1 MIQPPPP
8 AEKPIHEQ
16 GPRPCSSCIRSR
28 RDKRE
33 HLRCE
38 MFNGAL
44 CTFLR
49 HETGECGRDGLYWS
63 ERR

>member
-1 MIQPPPP
+1 MIQLLPPV
-8 AEKPIHEQ
+8 EKPRHEQ
-16 GPRPCSSCIRSR
+16 GPRPCSACMRSR

-33 HLRCE
+33 HWRCDL
-38 MFNGAL
+38 FNGAL

-49 HETGECGRDGLYWS
+49 HETGECEPDGLYWS